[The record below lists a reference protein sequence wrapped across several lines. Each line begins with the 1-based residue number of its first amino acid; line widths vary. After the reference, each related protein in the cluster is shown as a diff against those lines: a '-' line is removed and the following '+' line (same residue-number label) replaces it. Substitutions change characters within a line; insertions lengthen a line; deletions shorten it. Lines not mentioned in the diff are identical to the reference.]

1 MSTSAAHA
9 PAPLPGTATPDGFEL
24 LDVCHRQTLFTLG
37 KLAALVSRLASL
49 GADTEARAMAAE
61 VVHHFST
68 TSRSHH
74 EDEERHVFPKLLAGA
89 DAEVVAAV
97 LRLQQDHGW
106 LEEDWR
112 ELAPQLKA
120 IAEGQVGVDFDTLRE
135 MVTVFTALSHDHM
148 ALEESLI
155 YPQARSRL
163 TALERRD
170 IGRQIAA
177 RRRAR

>member
-1 MSTSAAHA
+1 MSTSAAPAHA
-9 PAPLPGTATPDGFEL
+9 TLSDTATPDGFEL

-37 KLAALVSRLASL
+37 KLAALVSRLSTR
-49 GADTEARAMAAE
+49 GADPDARTMAAD
-61 VVHHFST
+61 VVRHFAT

-74 EDEERHVFPKLLAGA
+74 EDEERHVFPKLLAGG
-89 DAEVVAAV
+89 DAEIVAAV

-106 LEEDWR
+106 LAEDWR
-112 ELAPQLKA
+112 ELAPQLEA
-120 IAEGQVGVDFDTLRE
+120 IAEGQGGVDFDVLRE
-135 MVTVFTALSHDHM
+135 MVAVFTALSHDHM

-170 IGRQIAA
+170 IGRQMAA
-177 RRRAR
+177 RRRGR